1 MGVGV
6 IIPVKRLRDG
16 KKRLSVVL
24 SKSERSRL
32 VKAMFFD
39 VLKAIRKAN
48 CVDEILVVTPDNE
61 LIELVKITGI
71 SYLKENRNDGV
82 NAAVLKGNKFFMQ
95 NNINTTL
102 VIPADIP
109 LIDKVCVEEIVSL
122 SKKYQ
127 IVITPSLN
135 GDGTN
140 ILVRN
145 PPNILETFYDKD
157 SFHQH
162 LSKIKENKLQFTV
175 FRKFSLMLDIDS
187 PEDLFQLKDRKN
199 NLKTYAVMKNFDI
212 MSNINI

>member
-82 NAAVLKGNKFFMQ
+82 NAAVLKGNKYFMQ
-95 NNINTTL
+95 KNINTTL

-162 LSKIKENKLQFTV
+162 LSKIKENKL
-175 FRKFSLMLDIDS
+175 
-187 PEDLFQLKDRKN
+187 
-199 NLKTYAVMKNFDI
+199 
-212 MSNINI
+212 